1 MAPKKESST
10 YTPLSDIEDID
21 LENDSD
27 TTLGSNRFPSTSP
40 KPASRRRSTHI
51 SPRTARIEC
60 LLVWV
65 RWGSVIILQSL
76 ILFFLLK
83 GRKTDMNEGDEDW
96 VPADTETGGDINGLY
111 VPRES

>member
-1 MAPKKESST
+1 MSPKKESSI
-10 YTPLSDIEDID
+10 YAPLADIEDID

-27 TTLGSNRFPSTSP
+27 TTLSSNRFPSTSP
-40 KPASRRRSTHI
+40 KTKPRRT
-51 SPRTARIEC
+51 SPGTARMEC

-76 ILFFLLK
+76 ILFFLFK
-83 GRKTDMNEGDEDW
+83 EKKKEVGDGDESW
-96 VPADTETGGDINGLY
+96 GLADTETGGDINGLY